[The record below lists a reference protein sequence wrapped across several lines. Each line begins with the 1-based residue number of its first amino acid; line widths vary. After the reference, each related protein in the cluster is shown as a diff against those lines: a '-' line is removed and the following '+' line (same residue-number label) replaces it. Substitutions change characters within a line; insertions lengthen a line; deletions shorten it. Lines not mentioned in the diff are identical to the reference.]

1 VMVGLSG
8 STRRGDIYRAFLEGM
23 ALEQATATAEVEKAT
38 GVAIENFIA
47 IGGGAASDFWVQI
60 LADITG
66 RPVLRSE
73 TVEASSLGAAIAAAK
88 GVGWH
93 KTIAAAG
100 AAMAGEP
107 VRTFEPDPKRHARYE
122 ALRAMHAELWPMIAA
137 WNERLVDFTEQT

>member
-1 VMVGLSG
+1 
-8 STRRGDIYRAFLEGM
+8 M
-23 ALEQATATAEVEKAT
+23 ADV
-38 GVAIENFIA
+38 
-47 IGGGAASDFWVQI
+47 
-60 LADITG
+60 TG

-93 KTIAAAG
+93 KTIAEAG

-122 ALRAMHAELWPMIAA
+122 TLRGMHAELWPKIAA
-137 WNERLVDFTEQT
+137 WNERLVDFTEQA